1 VAPLVGPPVTIGRG
15 PNTVLRLPDDTDVS
29 RLHAV
34 IENVASG
41 WSVRDLGSRNGTHVN
56 GERVLGERMLRPDDE
71 IQIGGVRIF
80 FRAEDVAGSH
90 TATRSVSRAPLL
102 TRRERAVLQALCRPV
117 ALGDMF
123 TEPASVRQMATSL
136 RVTETAVK
144 HHLGNMYTKFG
155 IPEGGER
162 RRVLLANEA
171 FRRGAVVISEMISA
185 DPR

>member
-1 VAPLVGPPVTIGRG
+1 MADGNNRALAQVV
-15 PNTVLRLPDDTDVS
+15 
-29 RLHAV
+29 
-34 IENVASG
+34 
-41 WSVRDLGSRNGTHVN
+41 DLGARLAN
-56 GERVLGERMLRPDDE
+56 
-71 IQIGGVRIF
+71 
-80 FRAEDVAGSH
+80 
-90 TATRSVSRAPLL
+90 
-102 TRRERAVLQALCRPV
+102 
-117 ALGDMF
+117 
-123 TEPASVRQMATSL
+123 L